1 MIFLAAAINTKA
13 SPVHSFS
20 NIRTTDPRHPMLPH
34 FNVQVG
40 ERGVSFMATI
50 ANSASMQRFAKQ
62 VVEGLLDDK
71 WWQNRVRHVWGVGG
85 AGLVV

>member
-1 MIFLAAAINTKA
+1 MTFLAAAINPIS
-13 SPVHSFS
+13 SPVHTFS
-20 NIRTTDPRHPMLPH
+20 NHCTTDPRHPTPPH
-34 FNVQVG
+34 FNRQVG

-71 WWQNRVRHVWGVGG
+71 WWQNRVRHAWVWEMGS
-85 AGLVV
+85 VV